1 MYDDLKE
8 KWIKACNY
16 VADQEKNDNEQVNH
30 GQQPSANDSIIDP
43 PIEKESYNC
52 RYPPVIV
59 DGMTKIDYDE
69 YAKNYLQHTT
79 YQRLDRNNR
88 DKESCHI
95 PLDEKIFIKDSVRT
109 FLDDTY
115 QLLMDRFKGYK
126 HVYITQIKK
135 HGCWCLRHIQEGI
148 LA

>member
-1 MYDDLKE
+1 
-8 KWIKACNY
+8 
-16 VADQEKNDNEQVNH
+16 
-30 GQQPSANDSIIDP
+30 
-43 PIEKESYNC
+43 
-52 RYPPVIV
+52 
-59 DGMTKIDYDE
+59 MTQIDYDE
-69 YAKNYLQHTT
+69 YAKNYLQHAT

-115 QLLMDRFKGYK
+115 QLLMDRFKDYK

-135 HGCWCLRHIQEGI
+135 HGCWCLRHIKEGI
-148 LA
+148 LALIIANQEVDFGDDEAIQIEYIVCKKF

>member
-1 MYDDLKE
+1 MNQIDNDYAE
-8 KWIKACNY
+8 NY
-16 VADQEKNDNEQVNH
+16 QK
-30 GQQPSANDSIIDP
+30 
-43 PIEKESYNC
+43 
-52 RYPPVIV
+52 
-59 DGMTKIDYDE
+59 
-69 YAKNYLQHTT
+69 YAA

-95 PLDEKIFIKDSVRT
+95 PLDDKIFIKDSVRT

-126 HVYITQIKK
+126 HVYQTHIKK

-148 LA
+148 LALIIANNKVDFGDDEAIQIEYIVCKKTLNTFSYISHKVHK